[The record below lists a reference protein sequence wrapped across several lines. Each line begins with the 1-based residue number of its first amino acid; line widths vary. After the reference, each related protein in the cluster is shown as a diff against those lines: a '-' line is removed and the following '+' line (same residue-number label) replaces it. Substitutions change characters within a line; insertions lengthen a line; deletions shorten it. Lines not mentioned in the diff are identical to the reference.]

1 MSEQCQQ
8 ETIDFEPDI
17 LTVQKIR
24 KAVKW
29 LSAEMAKPVTSVTV
43 VSPELYEALLALDT
57 TEPIDILSAGGE
69 DEKFVETDADAGPSK
84 FGMGG
89 DDPNLHWRFYDPR
102 PLPPV

>member
-29 LSAEMAKPVTSVTV
+29 LSAEMANPVTSVTV
-43 VSPELYEALLALDT
+43 VAPELYEALLALDT
-57 TEPIDILSAGGE
+57 AEPIDILSVGG
-69 DEKFVETDADAGPSK
+69 G
-84 FGMGG
+84 
-89 DDPNLHWRFYDPR
+89 L
-102 PLPPV
+102 